1 MKTVGQGKGI
11 GMQKEELYN
20 FTWSCQIEFFKKVRF
35 KPRLEGG
42 EGCLAGES
50 VSKKE
55 NRQYLTL

>member
-1 MKTVGQGKGI
+1 MKTVVQGKGI

-20 FTWSCQIEFFKKVRF
+20 FTWDCQIEFIKKVRF

-42 EGCLAGES
+42 KGCLARKS

-55 NRQYLTL
+55 NR